1 LENTISIAEIISLLK
16 ANWGTIVAVLG
27 ALGIGIEVTPFIK
40 INPVSWLM
48 RKIGSM
54 LNAELLKEV
63 SSLKKEF
70 HDHLKEEDDEKINNI
85 RKEIVDFSLSCQR
98 GEHHTRDEF
107 DRIFERVQKYHEL
120 LEKYDKENGKIDIEV
135 NYIKKIYASCLE
147 EHRFFEG

>member
-1 LENTISIAEIISLLK
+1 
-16 ANWGTIVAVLG
+16 
-27 ALGIGIEVTPFIK
+27 
-40 INPVSWLM
+40 M

-120 LEKYDKENGKIDIEV
+120 LEKYDEENGKIDIEV
-135 NYIKKIYASCLE
+135 NYTKKIYASCLE